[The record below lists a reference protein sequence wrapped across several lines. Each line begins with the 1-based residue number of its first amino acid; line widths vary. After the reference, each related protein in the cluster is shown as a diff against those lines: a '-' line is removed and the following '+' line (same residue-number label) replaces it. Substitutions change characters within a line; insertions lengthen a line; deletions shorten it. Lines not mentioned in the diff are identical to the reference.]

1 MLLSKPLANHPVTL
15 KGKIKSVRP
24 GYGLHPKHFDEVSY
38 YYATQDL
45 EVGDRLAWDVISK
58 EKN

>member
-1 MLLSKPLANHPVTL
+1 MPTHGLLLAKQQL
-15 KGKIKSVRP
+15 KRKIKSVRP

-45 EVGDRLAWDVISK
+45 EVGDRLAWDVVSK